1 MSAPHPPLLPHHP
14 STFSAVG
21 GDGDGGDDP
30 AKNRPRK
37 SSHEADA
44 AAAVGN
50 EDDENEEG
58 EEAAPPKQQQQQ
70 QQQQRR
76 RRRIPEGP
84 LQCPVCGRT
93 FKSAKALHGH
103 MRCHP
108 ERNWRGV
115 TPPTT
120 ATTVRLG
127 EKEAA
132 ADSLML
138 LSAQPQDQA
147 EEEGGRFRF
156 GTRQALGGHRASHRS
171 KIGCYMKGKEGVSSG
186 EEEEGLQEERQDRRR
201 RRRRQRPTKE
211 RQWVV
216 DLNLPPPPED
226 DNKDEQSPPPP

>member
-21 GDGDGGDDP
+21 GGGDGGDDP

-58 EEAAPPKQQQQQ
+58 EEAAPPKQ

-120 ATTVRLG
+120 AITVRLG

-147 EEEGGRFRF
+147 EEEGAGSVSKSRDK
-156 GTRQALGGHRASHRS
+156 GTTTITTKTKQSITISNDMGALSKLWYLIPSH
-171 KIGCYMKGKEGVSSG
+171 MLFL
-186 EEEEGLQEERQDRRR
+186 GLQFLY
-201 RRRRQRPTKE
+201 KK
-211 RQWVV
+211 
-216 DLNLPPPPED
+216 LKIPP
-226 DNKDEQSPPPP
+226 SSAAVAATRHSLVA